1 MLKPRKQNTT
11 SPMLAK
17 LDVSDLREML
27 TVAFNKPFPHEAYRV
42 QPRCAHIPLK
52 RTLAKRAMEK
62 RRRDQIKYQENQL
75 IVDVIIL
82 GLAAKW
88 PVFQQ
93 GRARL
98 YKGKKLIGTFDSVV
112 TVSR

>member
-1 MLKPRKQNTT
+1 
-11 SPMLAK
+11 
-17 LDVSDLREML
+17 
-27 TVAFNKPFPHEAYRV
+27 
-42 QPRCAHIPLK
+42 
-52 RTLAKRAMEK
+52 MEK
-62 RRRDQIKYQENQL
+62 RRRDQIKAFKNQL

-88 PVFQQ
+88 PPLKQ

-98 YKGKKLIGTFDSVV
+98 YKGKKLIGTFEYQV

>member
-1 MLKPRKQNTT
+1 MQPRCAHITT

-17 LDVSDLREML
+17 LDVSDRRRDQIK
-27 TVAFNKPFPHEAYRV
+27 AFNKPFPHEAYRV
-42 QPRCAHIPLK
+42 GLAAKWPPLK

-62 RRRDQIKYQENQL
+62 KLIGTFEYQENQL

-82 GLAAKW
+82 NTKRTSV
-88 PVFQQ
+88 VFQQ

-98 YKGKKLIGTFDSVV
+98 YKGKVLQPSSISVV